1 MSSNEYGMH
10 NLFVQLAITI
20 YKIAEQFFSIRSWFS
35 SSSSTTTSPTGRPT
49 SCQPLQPNCLTQGV
63 GPLAQSSYGLGTSW
77 GQGVGGANI
86 VALRPI
92 LSPFFEQ
99 AVKRQLQADY
109 NIPALFGLEWLN
121 THVYG
126 PSPLITALEQG
137 QLESVREAWQ
147 RMDTLLSRN
156 LVTAD
161 ERQALAAK
169 PVINYGLDLTLHP
182 REITVSFISEVWEQT
197 KKIVLQRAVLMDK
210 PEAVNLCLELY
221 EMGPKMNGFK
231 PLVPVY
237 FGMLIQ
243 IYELNRANLM
253 ASASK
258 LFPAGMNIR
267 LKDPERAQLYECALV
282 LGYKRAAAG
291 LKGLQGGQN
300 TGFFS
305 RWFSST
311 NAAAP
316 TQQGNRPDQRTCRA
330 LLQMPETAVLDEN
343 PTQAAP
349 LASGL
354 GSPNGGQGSM
364 ETRHEESAALGGGL
378 VP

>member
-1 MSSNEYGMH
+1 MSSEEYGTH
-10 NLFVQLAITI
+10 NLFIQLFITI
-20 YKIAEQFFSIRSWFS
+20 YKIAEQFFNIRGWFS
-35 SSSSTTTSPTGRPT
+35 SSSSTPASPTGRPS
-49 SCQPLQPNCLTQGV
+49 SCQVNPLQPNCLTQGV

-121 THVYG
+121 SHVYG
-126 PSPLITALEQG
+126 PSPLVAALEHG
-137 QLESVREAWQ
+137 QLEPVREAWQ

-156 LVTAD
+156 LVTAE

-169 PVINYGLDLTLHP
+169 PVIHYGLDLTLHP
-182 REITVSFISEVWEQT
+182 REITVTFISEVWEHT
-197 KKIVLQRAVLMDK
+197 KKVVLQRAVLMDR

-237 FGMLIQ
+237 FAMLIQ
-243 IYELNRANLM
+243 IYELNRANLI

-258 LFPAGMNIR
+258 LFPAGMNMR
-267 LKDPERAQLYECALV
+267 LKDPERAQLYECAV
-282 LGYKRAAAG
+282 MLGYKRAAAG
-291 LKGLQGGQN
+291 LKGLQGGKG

-305 RWFSST
+305 GLFSSNNA
-311 NAAAP
+311 NAATQA
-316 TQQGNRPDQRTCRA
+316 QQGSRPDLDTCRT
-330 LLQMPETAVLDEN
+330 LLQMPDTAGPSDN
-343 PTQAAP
+343 HAAMDWGP
-349 LASGL
+349 P
-354 GSPNGGQGSM
+354 GS
-364 ETRHEESAALGGGL
+364 E
-378 VP
+378 